1 MKFKTV
7 INEIK
12 FKFSL
17 IFVLKM
23 NFFKKYNFT
32 QYINNNK
39 KLTLNDEQNK
49 LKKFFYCLPP
59 NN

>member
-1 MKFKTV
+1 
-7 INEIK
+7 
-12 FKFSL
+12 
-17 IFVLKM
+17 M

-32 QYINNNK
+32 QYINNKK